1 MCLAIPMKI
10 TEMKADGMARVS
22 AMGAERDI
30 AIDLVPQAGV
40 GDYVLV
46 HAGFAIEVVDEQY
59 AAETLELI
67 NDMAELVDDPLFR
80 QPVQDGQPGQSEL
93 AAQEVLA

>member
-1 MCLAIPMKI
+1 MCLAIPMQI
-10 TEMKADGMARVS
+10 TELASGGMARVT
-22 AMGAERDI
+22 AMGATREV
-30 AIDLVPQAGV
+30 ALDLTPQAQV

-67 NDMAELVDDPLFR
+67 QDMADMVDDPLFS
-80 QPVQDGQPGQSEL
+80 PGVVS
-93 AAQEVLA
+93 A